1 MREERRKPLGLRLS
15 ERRMKKNAS
24 DKAEKIKE
32 ILARIARNEAKK
44 VELLKIL
51 YHWAAGELMGLKRAD
66 VRCFAV
72 REYTV
77 AVLHNGERIVLDSAL
92 NALQKARS

>member
-1 MREERRKPLGLRLS
+1 MTDKIKNREERLA
-15 ERRMKKNAS
+15 ERRLAENANE
-24 DKAEKIKE
+24 KTEKIQE
-32 ILARIARNEAKK
+32 ILARIAQNEAKK
-44 VELLKIL
+44 AQLFKIL
-51 YHWAAGELMGLKRAD
+51 DHWAAVEMMGLKRAD

>member
-24 DKAEKIKE
+24 DKAEKIQE

-51 YHWAAGELMGLKRAD
+51 DHWAAVEMMGLKRAD